1 VGYVSLF
8 LEEPHEEHLGAVK
21 HIVRYVAART
31 NDWGL
36 WFRRKKEDEENL
48 IGFSDSDYAGDGDER
63 QSTTGVILIFADLH
77 HLAVNVAEDNDIIK
91 L

>member
-21 HIVRYVAART
+21 HIVRYVART

-48 IGFSDSDYAGDGDER
+48 IGFSDSDYAGYGDER
-63 QSTTGVILIFADLH
+63 HSTTGVILIFADLH
-77 HLAVNVAEDNDIIK
+77 HLAVNVAEDSGIIK